1 MDRST
6 LGVDV
11 WGDRRPEVV
20 TVGPQKGTS
29 QDAEKDR
36 EGGHGSTSQL
46 NLTISLPRASRVH
59 HVCPPF
65 RALNWLAG
73 QTHRDLQAGNLP

>member
-11 WGDRRPEVV
+11 WGQRARGGDQ
-20 TVGPQKGTS
+20 GPQRGTWK
-29 QDAEKDR
+29 DREKDR

-46 NLTISLPRASRVH
+46 NLTISLPQESVTS
-59 HVCPPF
+59 VQLTEC
-65 RALNWLAG
+65 
-73 QTHRDLQAGNLP
+73 TKTS